1 MSRAGKFI
9 PGGAGRKSSG
19 SLSKGADRTGPIRVP
34 DDPAAPSADEPK
46 RKLFPKGGL
55 RAPVPKKN
63 RLPITLMSAVVCGF
77 LVWFAQYTLVT
88 LPAQKR
94 AQLAEQAQQQAQQAL
109 LAEQVAEKA
118 KADAATKLGAE
129 KISVKVDSNPSGAS
143 VTLGDEQKTTPATFA
158 GVTPGTIALLI
169 HLDGYRDYEQKITAQ
184 PGQPLDLGVI
194 PLAQRTGSISLT
206 GDHDGLTYT
215 ITGPNDYSHQGTMP
229 DKLPNMPVGVYQLN
243 AQFEDWKLPAETL
256 TLHPDQDLQ
265 DRVRVPYATLA
276 LQSDPPGA
284 TVRSGRTILGQTPL
298 TLKDQR
304 PGTLHLSVDLAPC
317 TLQQIEVDLP
327 AFGQVSRTLK
337 LTRDKDFIGA
347 SGVAMVWIP
356 TGGFWAEK
364 YQVRQSLFEA
374 VARYNP
380 SFFRRP
386 NRPVESISWDA
397 AMAFCDKLNTFERQ
411 AGRLPAGF
419 HYTLPTESQWS
430 QLSADADIDQ
440 GATSR
445 ITPLSSTQDVGYSG
459 PNQYG
464 IYDTLGNVW
473 EWCLD
478 TVDDK
483 GDHSLRGGSWLSSSD
498 NFPTADTRVIAT
510 PSNADRFTGFRVVL
524 VPQ

>member
-9 PGGAGRKSSG
+9 PGGAGRKSG
-19 SLSKGADRTGPIRVP
+19 SLPKEAGGRTGPIRVP
-34 DDPAAPSADEPK
+34 DDPSAPTADQSK

-63 RLPITLMSAVVCGF
+63 RLPITLMSALVCGF

-88 LPAQKR
+88 RPAQQR
-94 AQLAEQAQQQAQQAL
+94 ALLAEQAQAQAQQAL
-109 LAEQVAEKA
+109 ATEQAAEQA
-118 KADAATKLGAE
+118 KADAAAKLKAE
-129 KISVKVDSNPSGAS
+129 KISVKVDSNPTGAS
-143 VTLGDEQKTTPATFA
+143 VTLGSEQKTTPATFT
-158 GVTPGTIALLI
+158 GVTPGTISLLL

-184 PGQPLDLGVI
+184 PGQPLDLGII
-194 PLAQRTGSISLT
+194 PLAQRTGSITLS
-206 GDHDGLTYT
+206 GNHDGLTYT
-215 ITGPNDYSHQGTMP
+215 ITGPNDFSHQGTLP
-229 DKLPNMPVGVYQLN
+229 DKLPNLPVGVYQLN
-243 AQFEDWKLPAETL
+243 AQLADWKIPGETL

-265 DRVRVPYATLA
+265 ELVKVPYATLA
-276 LQSDPPGA
+276 LQSEPPGA
-284 TVRSGRTILGQTPL
+284 TVRNGRTILGQTPL

-304 PGTLHLSVDLAPC
+304 PGPLHLSVDLSPY
-317 TLQQIEVDLP
+317 TLQQLDFDLP
-327 AFGQVSRTLK
+327 AFGNVNKTVTLAK
-337 LTRDKDFIGA
+337 DKDFVGA
-347 SGVAMVWIP
+347 SGVEMVWIP

-364 YQVRQSLFEA
+364 YQMRQSIFET

-380 SFFRRP
+380 SYFRKA

-397 AMAFCDKLNTFERQ
+397 AMAFCDKLNAFERQ
-411 AGRLPAGF
+411 AGRLPAGY

-445 ITPLSSTQDVGYSG
+445 ATPLSSTQDVGYSE
-459 PNQYG
+459 PNKYG

-498 NFPTADTRVIAT
+498 NFPSADTRVVAT
-510 PSNADRFTGFRVVL
+510 PANADRFTGFRVVL